1 MPTRI
6 LLEYSRYFQLHG
18 PVGLMSALYRR
29 VRRFKAKSFSSHCG
43 MLAGR
48 CGVEVGGPSRI
59 FSAQGI
65 FPLYPVVAALDNVT
79 FASRTIWE
87 GDLSRDGE
95 YHFDAG
101 KLPGRQ
107 FILDATDLSGVAAG
121 SYDFLLSSHVLEHL
135 ANPLRGLYEWLRV
148 VKEGGAL
155 VLVLP
160 HRDGTFDHLRPVTT
174 IEHMLEDYAQERD
187 EHDVS
192 HVEETRELHDLKY
205 DDGVSGR
212 AEFEQRL
219 RNNATERSLHHH
231 VFSTRTVAQLLDR
244 AGLQILSLE
253 TVRPCHIV
261 AVAVKVAH
269 KADEVNRQFLDT
281 TSPLYSRSP
290 FRTDRTERH

>member
-1 MPTRI
+1 
-6 LLEYSRYFQLHG
+6 
-18 PVGLMSALYRR
+18 V
-29 VRRFKAKSFSSHCG
+29 
-43 MLAGR
+43 AGR
-48 CGVEVGGPSRI
+48 NGLEIGGPSRV
-59 FSAQGI
+59 FSAEGI
-65 FPLYPVVAALDNVT
+65 LPLYQVVESMDNVT

-87 GDLSRDGE
+87 GELSRNRE
-95 YHFDAG
+95 YHFDAD
-101 KLPGRQ
+101 KLPGKQ
-107 FILDATDLSGVAAG
+107 FILDATELSGIATG

-135 ANPLRGLYEWLRV
+135 ANPLRGLREWLRV
-148 VKEGGAL
+148 VKEGGVL

-205 DDGVSGR
+205 DEGVSGR

-231 VFSTRTVAQLLDR
+231 VFSTLTVAQLLDR
-244 AGLQILSLE
+244 GGLQILSLE

-261 AVAVKVAH
+261 AVALKVSHTDCA
-269 KADEVNRQFLDT
+269 VNRPYLDPT
-281 TSPLYSRSP
+281 LPLYSRSP
-290 FRTDRTERH
+290 FRTDRTERS